1 MAKWQLDPVHST
13 VQFSARHMMVTNV
26 RGKFRDFS
34 VDVDFDPA
42 HPEQGRVQA
51 VIQATSIDTGMEQ
64 RDQHLRSADFLDA
77 EHYPALTFTGTRV
90 ERVGD
95 DRFRLHGDLTIRG
108 ATRPVALEVEYMGVA
123 TNLQGGLSAGFTAHT
138 KISRKEWGLNW
149 NVGLEAGGWLVSDEV
164 RVEIDLELVSAAS
177 EKAGDEA
184 AVGAA

>member
-77 EHYPALTFTGTRV
+77 EHYPTLTFTGTRV

-108 ATRPVALEVEYMGVA
+108 ATRPVVLEVEYLGVA
-123 TNLQGGLSAGFTAHT
+123 ANLQGGLSAGFTAHT

-177 EKAGDEA
+177 EQTGDEA